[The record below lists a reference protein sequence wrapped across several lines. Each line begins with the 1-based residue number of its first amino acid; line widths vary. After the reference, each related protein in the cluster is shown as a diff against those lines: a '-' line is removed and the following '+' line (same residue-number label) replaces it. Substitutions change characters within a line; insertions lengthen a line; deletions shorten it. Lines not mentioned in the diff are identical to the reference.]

1 VNYTMYVQT
10 QVDKI
15 AKAEF
20 ERGLAEGTA
29 AASTKA
35 TAEFERGRTEGFA
48 AGVAAELARTKTPAI
63 TKEQGEAAM
72 AEVKSLQ
79 ASAAVDGDPVALATK
94 LRTHVAAEAAKGRR
108 ISLTQASAE
117 IANAK

>member
-1 VNYTMYVQT
+1 MMYTQT
-10 QVDKI
+10 QLNEK

-29 AASTKA
+29 AATAAASTKA
-35 TAEFERGRTEGFA
+35 TAEFERGKTEGA
-48 AGVAAELARTKTPAI
+48 AAEHARIK
-63 TKEQGEAAM
+63 GEAAM

-79 ASAAVDGDPVALATK
+79 AKSAAVDGDPVALAAK
-94 LRTHVAAEAAKGRR
+94 LTAYVAGEAAKGRR